1 MTLVCQN
8 MALLLASNYP
18 IAYIE
23 SGCSISFSSH
33 FGRTTRGS
41 TPTRQPANANTLP
54 SWHLPGAGKSDDA
67 WLRPNPLALKLL
79 ESTDDPRSWQVR

>member
-8 MALLLASNYP
+8 MVLLLVSNYP

-23 SGCSISFSSH
+23 IGCSISFSSH
-33 FGRTTRGS
+33 FGRTTLDQ
-41 TPTRQPANANTLP
+41 PQPANPPMQKRYRLGIFRGP
-54 SWHLPGAGKSDDA
+54 GKSEDA

-79 ESTDDPRSWQVR
+79 ESADDPRSWQVR